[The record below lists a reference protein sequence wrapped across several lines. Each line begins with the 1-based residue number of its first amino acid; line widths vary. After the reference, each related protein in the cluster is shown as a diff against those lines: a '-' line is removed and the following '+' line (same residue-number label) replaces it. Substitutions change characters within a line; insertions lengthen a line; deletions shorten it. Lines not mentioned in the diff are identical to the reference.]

1 MMKEITTPRSA
12 LRRLFR
18 LLKEE
23 GREVSHMYV
32 FAIFSGIVALSL
44 PLGIQSVVNLV
55 MSAQLSA
62 SWVLLVTLVI
72 IGTLIAG
79 LITLLQTAVL
89 EKIQQNIFAKSA
101 FELSYR
107 FPRIESELS
116 DRYYLPE
123 IANRFFDTVT
133 IQKGLSK
140 ILISLSTGTVQI
152 LFGLILLV
160 IYHPIFIVFG
170 VFLVGII
177 IAILAVTFR
186 AGLESNYMESKYKYA
201 MAHWLEELGRNQLT
215 FKLAGNSALALSKTN
230 DRVEDYLKYRKK
242 HFYVLIL
249 QGGLLV
255 LYKVLI
261 TGGLLILGSILILD
275 NQINIGQFVAAEII
289 IILILASVEKLIES
303 MEPLYDVLTAVEK
316 IGYVTDLALDKST
329 EDVTPITNKD
339 AAISLQIKHLSFK
352 YDSRDKYSL
361 RDINLQIGK
370 GEKWC
375 IYGANSSGKSVLLK
389 VLAGIYD
396 SYEGSISA
404 DGVSLRNIDKCTWQK
419 SFGAHFNREYIFE
432 GTLEENILLKRPWL
446 SAEDLRNVMFFT
458 GLEEDIAH
466 WKDGYRT
473 ALMTEG
479 KNISKSMVSKILLCR
494 ALVGRPPLLLLEDN
508 LFDMAQEEADAIMH
522 NLLSCNATIIMV
534 SRRASMMRKFPS
546 IAMIE
551 NGSLTFAGA
560 NNLYNS

>member
-1 MMKEITTPRSA
+1 MKEITTPRSA

-23 GREVSHMYV
+23 GKEVTHMYI

-72 IGTLIAG
+72 IGTMLAG
-79 LITLLQTAVL
+79 MITLLQTAVL
-89 EKIQQNIFAKSA
+89 EKIQQSIFAKSA

-116 DRYYLPE
+116 EKYYLPE
-123 IANRFFDTVT
+123 IANRFFDTIT

-140 ILISLSTGTVQI
+140 ILISLSSGSVQI

-160 IYHPIFIVFG
+160 LYHPIFIVFG

-177 IAILAVTFR
+177 IAILAMTFR
-186 AGLESNYMESKYKYA
+186 AGLESNYAESKHKYA

-230 DRVEDYLKYRKK
+230 TRIEEYLKYRRK
-242 HFYVLIL
+242 HFHVLIL

-303 MEPLYDVLTAVEK
+303 MEPMYDVLTAVEK
-316 IGYVTDLALDKST
+316 IGYVTDLPLDKST
-329 EDVTPITNKD
+329 EDIAPINTKNS
-339 AAISLQIKHLSFK
+339 ALALQIKDLSFK
-352 YDSRDKYSL
+352 YENRDKYSL
-361 RDINLQIGK
+361 TQINLNIGK

-389 VLAGIYD
+389 VIAGVYD
-396 SYEGSISA
+396 SYEGAISA
-404 DGVSLRNIDKCTWQK
+404 DGISLRNIDKCTWQK
-419 SFGAHFNREYIFE
+419 SLGAHFNREYIFE
-432 GTLEENILLKRPWL
+432 GTVEENIMLKRPWL
-446 SAEDLRNVMFFT
+446 SIEDLQHVMRVT
-458 GLEEDIAH
+458 GLEEDISH

-473 ALMTEG
+473 QLMTEG
-479 KNISKSMVSKILLCR
+479 KNISKSLVSKILLCR
-494 ALVGRPPLLLLEDN
+494 AMVGRPPLLLLEDN
-508 LFDMAQEEADAIMH
+508 LFDMAQEEADAIMQH
-522 NLLSCNATIIMV
+522 LVHCNATIIMV

-551 NGSLTFAGA
+551 SGVLTFAGA
-560 NNLYNS
+560 NNLYKS